1 MGISVHTNFS
11 SMVAQNNLNK
21 TNSML
26 GGAMERLGTGYRINS
41 AADDAAGLQIANR
54 LNAQTRG
61 MNVAVSNSQD
71 AINMLNTGDSALDE
85 VGSIALR
92 MKDLATQ
99 SANDTNS
106 AADRSAMNEEYQEL
120 KSEVTRI
127 LTDTTYGGD
136 ALLQGGKLGTGPVVF
151 QIGASAA
158 ETLSFDASA
167 EVTALD
173 PAAALVTADIS
184 TQANASAAITELE
197 TYVDSVGTARSKLGA
212 TVNRLDHTINNL
224 ESVSQNT
231 QAAYG
236 RIMDADFAAESSN
249 MTKQQ
254 MLMQSGIS
262 VLAKSNQM
270 TGMVSSLLR

>member
-1 MGISVHTNFS
+1 MGISVHTNFAS
-11 SMVAQNNLNK
+11 IVAQNNLNK

-26 GGAMERLGTGYRINS
+26 TGAMERLGTGYRINGS
-41 AADDAAGLQIANR
+41 SDDAAGLQIATR

-61 MNVAVSNSQD
+61 MDVAKTNSQD
-71 AINMLNTGDSALDE
+71 AINMLQTADSAMDE
-85 VGSIALR
+85 VNSIALR

-99 SANDTNS
+99 SSNDTNS
-106 AADRSAMNEEYQEL
+106 AADRTAMDAEYQEL
-120 KSEVTRI
+120 KTEITRI
-127 LTDTTYGGD
+127 MTDTSYGGE
-136 ALLQGGKLGTGPVVF
+136 ALLQGGKLGTGPVTF

-158 ETLSFDASA
+158 ETLAFDASA
-167 EVTALD
+167 EVTAVD
-173 PAAALVTADIS
+173 PATALVTADIT
-184 TQANASAAITELE
+184 TQANANTAIGELE
-197 TYVDSVGTARSKLGA
+197 TFIDTVGTARSKFGA

-236 RIMDADFAAESSN
+236 RIMDADFAGESSN

-270 TGMVSSLLR
+270 TGMVSSLLQ